1 MLEKKI
7 EQQAPLFSVELD
19 KKARTDL
26 SSFFISAVDML
37 LLIHDSEFTPASP
50 CNGEAIEVESCICL
64 E

>member
-37 LLIHDSEFTPASP
+37 LLIHDSRNSLQHHPAMVKPSR
-50 CNGEAIEVESCICL
+50 
-64 E
+64 